1 VADFDEDADAA
12 DGEEITNKIPRIEE
26 GLKGWNANR
35 RTHEMC
41 LIHMDFKHF
50 LQSEAKE
57 FHLLR
62 KVSSIM

>member
-1 VADFDEDADAA
+1 
-12 DGEEITNKIPRIEE
+12 
-26 GLKGWNANR
+26 
-35 RTHEMC
+35 MC

-57 FHLLR
+57 FRFLR